1 MLSREERPSDGP
13 LIFLSQDRS
22 KNLSRYRSHGSF
34 SYRLFI
40 CQKKILKFF
49 GNRQKIH
56 SPKAKEWKGKTIL
69 TLRKEEKP

>member
-1 MLSREERPSDGP
+1 MTVLLFFFVSNS
-13 LIFLSQDRS
+13 IIT
-22 KNLSRYRSHGSF
+22 NLSRYGSHSSF